1 MSSSFVTL
9 SRRLTFLMVAVLVL
23 LLMGATPNAQA
34 QTYTGL
40 AEIQGPPSAQNPL
53 GVIVQGRDGNMY
65 AVSANGGTFYGTV
78 FKFNTSGTVSV
89 VYDIG
94 YLPWGGLTL
103 GTDGELY
110 GEDGD
115 GGVVGNCGLSGSGQ
129 VYKLTTSGAL
139 TILHNF
145 TGTGDG
151 CNPQGQPIEGA
162 NGIFYG
168 TTLGPNNGT
177 AYSVTSGGTFTN
189 LHTFTG
195 TDGSQVYAPLVQ
207 GTDGNFYGD
216 TAYGGTDGDGVI
228 FKMTPTGTVTVLHN
242 FNGVAD
248 GAHAYYGLIQATDG
262 NFYGVAQ
269 GDGTMY
275 GTVFKITPGGV
286 YTVLHTFTGE
296 PSDGASPG
304 SALMQASDGKLYGV
318 TAAGGTSNG
327 GTIFSLTTSGGSSYS
342 VLYNFELT
350 NSTTGY
356 NPASPLIE
364 NTDGTFYGTTY
375 YGGLYSTCN
384 CGVIY
389 SFANGLKAYAGLVST
404 SGAEGAK
411 IGILG
416 QGFGS
421 TTTVKFGGTQA
432 VTVTRSGSTYL
443 TATVP
448 AGALTG
454 SVTVTTGSTVLTSSQ
469 SFRVTPTMKTFSP
482 ESGAVGTLVTITGT
496 GLKQATKVTFNGKS
510 ASYTV
515 VSDTEVTAT
524 VPTGAKTGKIIV
536 TTKGGSVT
544 SASNFTVN

>member
-1 MSSSFVTL
+1 MSSSFLTR
-9 SRRLTFLMVAVLVL
+9 SRRLASLMVAVLALIL
-23 LLMGATPNAQA
+23 LGLAPSGQA
-34 QTYTGL
+34 QTYTAL
-40 AEIQGPPSAQNPL
+40 SDIQGSPSAQNPL
-53 GVIVQGRDGNMY
+53 GVIAQGRDGNMY
-65 AVSANGGTFYGTV
+65 AVSSNGGTFYGTV

-94 YLPWGGLTL
+94 YFPWGGVTL
-103 GTDGELY
+103 GTDGQLY
-110 GEDGD
+110 GQDSD
-115 GGVVGNCGLSGSGQ
+115 GGVVGNCGLSASGQ
-129 VYKLTTSGAL
+129 VYKLTTAGTL
-139 TILHNF
+139 TVLHNF

-177 AYSVTSGGTFTN
+177 AYSVTSGGTFVN

-195 TDGSQVYAPLVQ
+195 TDGSQVYAPLMQ
-207 GTDGNFYGD
+207 GTDGNFYGN

-242 FNGVAD
+242 FNGAAD
-248 GAHAYYGLIQATDG
+248 GAHGYFGLIQATDG

-275 GTVFKITPGGV
+275 GTVFKMTPGGV

-296 PSDGASPG
+296 TSDGASPG
-304 SALMQASDGKLYGV
+304 SALLQASDGKLYGV
-318 TAAGGTSNG
+318 TSAGGTSNG
-327 GTIFSLTTSGGSSYS
+327 GTIYSLTTSGGSYS
-342 VLYNFELT
+342 VLYNFDDS
-350 NSTTGY
+350 STTGY

-384 CGVIY
+384 CGVVY
-389 SFANGLKAYAGLVST
+389 SFTNGLKAYASLVST

-432 VTVTRSGSTYL
+432 VTVTRTGSTYL

-448 AGALTG
+448 AAALTG

-469 SFRVTPTMKTFSP
+469 SFRVTPTMKSFSP
-482 ESGAVGTLVTITGT
+482 TSGAVGALVTITGT
-496 GLKQATKVTFNGKS
+496 GLDQTTKVTFNGKS
-510 ASYTV
+510 ASFTV

>member
-1 MSSSFVTL
+1 MSSSFLTR
-9 SRRLTFLMVAVLVL
+9 SRRLASPMIAVLALIVL
-23 LLMGATPNAQA
+23 GVAPNGQA
-34 QTYTGL
+34 QTYTAL
-40 AEIQGPPSAQNPL
+40 SDIQGSPSAQNPL
-53 GVIVQGRDGNMY
+53 GVIAQGRDGNMY
-65 AVSANGGTFYGTV
+65 AVSATGGTFYGTV

-94 YLPWGGLTL
+94 YFPWGGLTL
-103 GTDGELY
+103 GTDGQLY
-110 GEDGD
+110 GEDSD
-115 GGVVGNCGLSGSGQ
+115 GGVVGNCGLSASGQ
-129 VYKLTTSGAL
+129 VYKITTAGTL

-207 GTDGNFYGD
+207 GTDGNFYGN
-216 TAYGGTDGDGVI
+216 TVYGGTDGDGVI
-228 FKMTPTGTVTVLHN
+228 FKMTATGTVTVLHN
-242 FNGVAD
+242 FNGAAD
-248 GAHAYYGLIQATDG
+248 GAHGYYGLIQATDG

-275 GTVFKITPGGV
+275 GTVFKMTPGGV

-304 SALMQASDGKLYGV
+304 SSLLQGSDGKLYGV

-342 VLYNFELT
+342 VLYNFADS
-350 NSTTGY
+350 STTGY

-375 YGGLYSTCN
+375 YGGLSSTCN
-384 CGVIY
+384 CGVVY
-389 SFANGLKAYAGLVST
+389 SFSNGLKAYASLLST

-432 VTVTRSGSTYL
+432 VTVTRTGSTYL

-448 AGALTG
+448 AAALTG

-482 ESGAVGTLVTITGT
+482 TSGAVGALVTITGT
-496 GLKQATKVTFNGKS
+496 GLDQTTRVTFSGKS
-510 ASYTV
+510 AAFTV

>member
-1 MSSSFVTL
+1 MSFRTTKPL
-9 SRRLTFLMVAVLVL
+9 SAPVL
-23 LLMGATPNAQA
+23 LLLAALMFTLIGAAPRAQA
-34 QTYTGL
+34 QAYNVIST
-40 AEIQGPPSAQNPL
+40 IQGGAGVQNPL
-53 GVIVQGRDGNMY
+53 GVIAQGRDGNMY
-65 AVSANGGTFYGTV
+65 AVSQNGGTFYGTV
-78 FKFNTSGTVSV
+78 FKFTPSGTVTV

-103 GTDGELY
+103 GTEGELY

-115 GGVVGNCGLSGSGQ
+115 GGVVGNCGVSGGGQ
-129 VYKLTTSGAL
+129 VYKLTTAGSP
-139 TILHNF
+139 TFLHNF

-151 CNPQGQPIEGA
+151 CNPKGQPIEGA

-207 GTDGNFYGD
+207 GTDGNLYGN
-216 TAYGGTDGDGVI
+216 TVYGGTNGDGVI

-242 FNGVAD
+242 LDGVSD
-248 GAHAYYGLIQATDG
+248 GSQAYYGLIQATDG

-269 GDGTMY
+269 GGGTFY

-286 YTVLHTFTGE
+286 YTVLHTFTDG
-296 PSDGASPG
+296 PSDGATPS
-304 SALMQASDGKLYGV
+304 SALTQASDGKLYGV
-318 TAAGGTSNG
+318 TAAGGTFGG
-327 GTIFSLTTSGGSSYS
+327 GTIYSLTTSGGSYS
-342 VLYNFELT
+342 VLYNFENT

-389 SFANGLKAYAGLVST
+389 SFNNGLKTYANLVST

-454 SVTVTTGSTVLTSSQ
+454 SVTVTTGSTVLTSIQ

-496 GLKQATKVTFNGKS
+496 GLKQTTKMTFNGKS
-510 ASYTV
+510 AGITV

>member
-1 MSSSFVTL
+1 MSFTTAKSFCTPA
-9 SRRLTFLMVAVLVL
+9 LMWLAALVL
-23 LLMGATPNAQA
+23 TLAGAAPCVQA
-34 QTYTGL
+34 QTYSVIST
-40 AEIQGPPSAQNPL
+40 IQGGTSVQNPL

-65 AVSANGGTFYGTV
+65 AVSSNGGTFYGTI
-78 FKFNTSGTVSV
+78 FKFKPSGTVTV

-94 YLPWGGLTL
+94 YFPWGGLTL
-103 GTDGELY
+103 GTDGQLY
-110 GEDGD
+110 GEDSD
-115 GGVVGNCGLSGSGQ
+115 GGVVGNCGLAASGQ
-129 VYKLTTSGAL
+129 VYKVTTAGVLTV
-139 TILHNF
+139 LHNF
-145 TGTGDG
+145 TGTGEG

-177 AYSVTSGGTFTN
+177 IYSVTSGGTFTN
-189 LHTFTG
+189 LHTFDG
-195 TDGSQVYAPLVQ
+195 TDGSQAYAPLVQ
-207 GTDGNFYGD
+207 GTDGNLYGN
-216 TAYGGTDGDGVI
+216 TVYGGANGDGAI
-228 FKMTPTGTVTVLHN
+228 FKMTTSGTLTVLHN
-242 FNGVAD
+242 LDGVSD
-248 GAHAYYGLIQATDG
+248 GSEPYYGLIQATDG

-269 GDGTMY
+269 AGGTFY

-286 YTVLHTFTGE
+286 YTVLHTFTDG
-296 PSDGASPG
+296 PLDGATPS

-318 TAAGGTSNG
+318 TAGGGTFGG
-327 GTIFSLTTSGGSSYS
+327 GTIFSLSTSGKNYS
-342 VLYNFELT
+342 VLYNFENT

-364 NTDGTFYGTTY
+364 NTNGTFYGTTY
-375 YGGLYSTCN
+375 YGGLYGSCN

-389 SFANGLKAYAGLVST
+389 SFNAGLKAFANLVST

-421 TTTVKFGGTQA
+421 TTTVAFGGTKA

-448 AGALTG
+448 AGALTAA
-454 SVTVTTGSTVLTSSQ
+454 VTVTTGLTVLTTPQ

-482 ESGAVGTLVTITGT
+482 TSGAVGTLVTITGT
-496 GLKQATKVTFNGKS
+496 GLMQTSKVTFNAKS
-510 ASYTV
+510 ASFTV

-524 VPTGAKTGKIIV
+524 VPTGAKTGKIVV
-536 TTKGGSVT
+536 TTKGGGVT
-544 SASNFTVN
+544 STTNFTVN

>member
-1 MSSSFVTL
+1 M
-9 SRRLTFLMVAVLVL
+9 
-23 LLMGATPNAQA
+23 
-34 QTYTGL
+34 YT
-40 AEIQGPPSAQNPL
+40 
-53 GVIVQGRDGNMY
+53 
-65 AVSANGGTFYGTV
+65 VSANGGTFYGTV

-94 YLPWGGLTL
+94 YIPWGGLTL

-115 GGVVGNCGLSGSGQ
+115 GGTVENCGVSGGGQ
-129 VYKLTTSGAL
+129 VYKVTTAGSP
-139 TILHNF
+139 TFLHNF

-207 GTDGNFYGD
+207 GTDGNFYGN
-216 TAYGGTDGDGVI
+216 TVYGGTSGDGVI
-228 FKMTPTGTVTVLHN
+228 FKMTATGTVTVLHN
-242 FNGVAD
+242 FNGAAD
-248 GAHAYYGLIQATDG
+248 GAHGYFGLIQATDG

-275 GTVFKITPGGV
+275 GTIFKITPGGV

-296 PSDGASPG
+296 PSDGSSPG
-304 SALMQASDGKLYGV
+304 SSLAQGSDGKLYGV

-342 VLYNFELT
+342 VLYNFEDT
-350 NSTTGY
+350 SSTTGY

-389 SFANGLKAYAGLVST
+389 SFTNGLKAYASLVST

-482 ESGAVGTLVTITGT
+482 ESGAVGALVTITGT
-496 GLKQATKVTFNGKS
+496 GLEQTTKVTFDGKT
-510 ASYTV
+510 ASFTV